1 MNNNGSII
9 WVSQQGAG
17 GSGNPSG
24 TFSIGQGGG
33 GSGSIQVL

>member
-1 MNNNGSII
+1 MSDNGSII

-24 TFSIGQGGG
+24 TFSIGQVAG
-33 GSGSIQVL
+33 GSGTTVL